1 MIILFLEIFC
11 FFFSHVTIIQTSSTG
26 NIWTITRA
34 YRTSKKP
41 SKRGS
46 MYILIVFLFSPP
58 SLLIFI
64 RLSSTWNTL
73 TLYFY
78 QPTTSRR
85 WGTIHVIDL
94 HPPAR
99 FFIAAARSCVH
110 GTFHTDHRSICWTR
124 SSLLR
129 KKKKKNHEPILCH
142 IHHWKKK
149 NNMYTCKIVLLNWH
163 YAHDNCCSCYRNLQ
177 LTSNNNNKKLYHV
190 TQNP

>member
-1 MIILFLEIFC
+1 
-11 FFFSHVTIIQTSSTG
+11 
-26 NIWTITRA
+26 
-34 YRTSKKP
+34 
-41 SKRGS
+41 

-99 FFIAAARSCVH
+99 FLIAAAWSSPVCSRNTPYGS
-110 GTFHTDHRSICWTR
+110 SIDLLDR
-124 SSLLR
+124 SSLLCNKKKKKKTRTDTFSHLR
-129 KKKKKNHEPILCH
+129 KKKKKYNI
-142 IHHWKKK
+142 
-149 NNMYTCKIVLLNWH
+149 YACKIVLINWH
-163 YAHDNCCSCYRNLQ
+163 HAHDNCRSCFDI
-177 LTSNNNNKKLYHV
+177 NNNNINNNININNKKLYHV

>member
-1 MIILFLEIFC
+1 MPRRKSYWPWKKLQAMIILFLEIFC

-129 KKKKKNHEPILCH
+129 KKKKKTTNRYSVTFTIG
-142 IHHWKKK
+142 KKK
-149 NNMYTCKIVLLNWH
+149 TIC
-163 YAHDNCCSCYRNLQ
+163 
-177 LTSNNNNKKLYHV
+177 THV
-190 TQNP
+190 KSFC